1 MTTDLTAP
9 VDELNEQCGRARA
22 DIREAFAR
30 ARRVVAR
37 WEPSPMPEG
46 WQPC

>member
-1 MTTDLTAP
+1 MRVDLTAP
-9 VDELNEQCGRARA
+9 VDELNEQCGRACA
-22 DIREAFAR
+22 DIREQFAR

-37 WEPSPMPEG
+37 WDIKPMPEG